1 MGGSSGVA
9 VPWGHHRTA
18 QETSSE
24 EDQRTE
30 RCCSSGRVLVAI
42 QDKEHCFE
50 HGCGEDPAS
59 VEAQVTY
66 GQWQVKEQAGEASCG
81 HQQASWDDPGEY
93 LQAPSANGWEGHACV
108 AEEGLDEVVRYE
120 A

>member
-1 MGGSSGVA
+1 MA
-9 VPWGHHRTA
+9 VPWGHRRKA
-18 QETSSE
+18 QGTLSE

-30 RCCSSGRVLVAI
+30 RCCWSVRVLVAI

-59 VEAQVTY
+59 VEDQGTC
-66 GQWQVKEQAGEASCG
+66 GHWQVKERAGEASCD
-81 HQQASWDDPGEY
+81 HQQASWDEPGEY
-93 LQAPSANGWEGHACV
+93 LQDPSANGWEGHACV
-108 AEEGLDEVVRYE
+108 AEVVLDEVVRYE